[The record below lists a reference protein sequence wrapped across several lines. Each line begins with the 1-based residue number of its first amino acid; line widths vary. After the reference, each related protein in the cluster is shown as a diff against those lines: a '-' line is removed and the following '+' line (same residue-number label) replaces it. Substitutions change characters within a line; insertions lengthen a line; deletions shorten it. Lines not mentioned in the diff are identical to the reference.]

1 MMAEFEGKVV
11 IVTGGAQ
18 GIGRGICEAFARE
31 GARVLCADVNEE
43 TGAALAAVEDA
54 TGEGEIRFE
63 RADVSLNA
71 HCEAVVNRAVSEWG
85 GVDVLCNNVGIQ
97 PSDSY
102 LPAHELSE
110 EAWDRIIDVNLK
122 SFFLMTRLCVP
133 ELKKR
138 GGGVII
144 NTASVQGLQ
153 SMKGVSAYAA
163 SKGGIMSLTRQLAL
177 EYAEDNIRVLAINPG
192 TIETPLVREAAE
204 GAGKSF
210 DEMKKVFGAAHPL
223 NRIGQP
229 IEIGN
234 VAVFLASEKASFMTG
249 EYVCV
254 DGGMMAL
261 GAWA

>member
-1 MMAEFEGKVV
+1 MAEFEGKVV

-18 GIGRGICEAFARE
+18 GIGRGICDAFARE

-43 TGAALAAVEDA
+43 TGAALAADEDA
-54 TGEGEIRFE
+54 TGEGEIAFQK
-63 RADVSLNA
+63 ADVSISDE
-71 HCEAVVNRAVSEWG
+71 CEVVVKRAVSEWG
-85 GVDVLCNNVGIQ
+85 GIDVLCNNVGIQ

-102 LPAHELSE
+102 LPAHELPE

-122 SFFLMTRLCVP
+122 SFFLMARLCVP

-138 GGGVII
+138 GGGAII

-192 TIETPLVREAAE
+192 TIETPLVRDAAE
-204 GAGKSF
+204 GMGKSV
-210 DEMKKVFGAAHPL
+210 DEMKKIWGAAHPL

-234 VAVFLASEKASFMTG
+234 VAVFLASDKASFMTG
-249 EYVCV
+249 EFVCV